1 MVGRRLLSVAVGLG
15 ADQLLGEPP
24 SAVHPVALFGRAMQG
39 VERRCYQ
46 PTRAR
51 GVVYT
56 ATGLGL
62 GVLAGV
68 VVRSSAAA
76 TYVSVAG
83 RSLRDAARDVGAALE
98 CGDLERA
105 RLLLPTLV
113 GRDPA
118 NLDAEQIS
126 RAVVESVAEN
136 TVDAI
141 IAPAIWAL
149 VGGAPA
155 TLGYRAV
162 NTMDA
167 MVGHR
172 SERYQHFGTA
182 SARLDDVAN
191 WLAARAA
198 ALLVALV
205 RPHRAVEVWRT
216 VRAHSP
222 AHPSPNSGVI
232 EAAFAAALGVRL
244 GGPSRYGEVA
254 EIRPPLGFGRAVEH
268 RDIKAASRLSRDC
281 TIAFTAV
288 LIAAGLGRRGR
299 SRVRAGARA

>member
-15 ADQLLGEPP
+15 ADHVFGEPP
-24 SAVHPVALFGRAMQG
+24 SAIHPVAMFGRSMQE
-39 VERRCYQ
+39 VEQRCYQ
-46 PTRAR
+46 ATRVR
-51 GVVYT
+51 GGVYA

-62 GVLAGV
+62 GLLAGA

-83 RSLRDAARDVGAALE
+83 RSLRDAASDVGAALE
-98 CGDLERA
+98 DGDLERA

-113 GRDPA
+113 GRDPT
-118 NLDAEQIS
+118 NLNAEQIS

-182 SARLDDVAN
+182 AARLDDVAN
-191 WLAARAA
+191 WIPARVA
-198 ALLVALV
+198 ALLVAVV
-205 RPHRAVEVWRT
+205 RPHRAREVWRA
-216 VRAHSP
+216 VRDHSP

-232 EAAFAAALGVRL
+232 EAAFAGALGVRL
-244 GGPSRYGEVA
+244 GGPSRYGEIS
-254 EIRPPLGFGRAVEH
+254 EIRPTLGFGRAVEH
-268 RDIKAASRLSRDC
+268 RDILAASRLSRDC
-281 TIAFTAV
+281 TVAFAAALIIAR
-288 LIAAGLGRRGR
+288 LGRRGP
-299 SRVRAGARA
+299 SQARARASA